1 MAKNLRSRLDESEFQ
16 RFKRIK
22 AELGA
27 GTNDEAL
34 SELMDLYEKDNK
46 SDGDVEDE

>member
-1 MAKNLRSRLDESEFQ
+1 MAKNLTSRLDESEFQ

-34 SELMDLYEKDNK
+34 SQLMDLYEKHNK
-46 SDGDVEDE
+46 SDGEIKDE